1 MMEEQIM
8 TEKNVV
14 VRHSAIEIAEHW
26 IIALSGLVLL
36 FTGFGEF
43 PMYKRY
49 MVTQIPGLGW
59 TGDFW
64 IHLKIHYLAAIV
76 FTGAVVF
83 HIIHH
88 SILGHRGLMPRKG
101 DGTAS
106 LKTILSFIGIGEEP
120 KADKY
125 LPEQRLAYAFI
136 GIVSL
141 ILIITG
147 LLKVIKN
154 IPIVY
159 LPPSIISWSTLI
171 HTFATFLFLFGF
183 LSHIAAL
190 LLKVNWPLVKPIFTG
205 MVDLDYVRR
214 RHTIWY
220 EELLKAHPPVE
231 DKTEDQTPVETVTE
245 AASSS
250 ETEILPEIPSRPE
263 EVETPSEPTDK

>member
-1 MMEEQIM
+1 MEEQIL

-26 IIALSGLVLL
+26 VIAISGLVLL
-36 FTGFGEF
+36 FSGFGEF

-76 FTGAVVF
+76 FTGAVLF
-83 HIIHH
+83 HIVYHG
-88 SILGHRGLMPRKG
+88 ILVHRGLMPQKG
-101 DGTAS
+101 DGMAS

-141 ILIITG
+141 ILIVTG

-154 IPIVY
+154 LPYVY
-159 LPPSIISWSTLI
+159 LPPGIIAWSTLT
-171 HTFATFLFLFGF
+171 HTFATFFFLFGF

-190 LLKVNWPLVKPIFTG
+190 VLKVNWPLVKPIFTG
-205 MVDLDYVRR
+205 MVDLDYVRH
-214 RHTIWY
+214 RHTLWY
-220 EELLKAHPPVE
+220 EELLKKQPPVE
-231 DKTEDQTPVETVTE
+231 DKTEDQPPPETITE
-245 AASSS
+245 AASSP
-250 ETEILPEIPSRPE
+250 ETEILSEIPSKSE
-263 EVETPSEPTDK
+263 EGETPAALTDK